1 MSVLT
6 LKAIWE
12 TTGAALLSV
21 ALLPHHQDVYK
32 VESIDSTKETENR
45 RLNIFRA
52 AEAIVSELGASQL
65 TFTSLSERTGIQE
78 NELQAM
84 FPDREALLS
93 AMIEHRL
100 ERFRVRWRAYESVLP
115 DEPMRELKSLL
126 LSNLSESNEEK
137 NLDSAI
143 FAAAA
148 SNPAL
153 LQTTSDDI
161 KGLFN
166 ILAESPL
173 GLAQAS
179 ILFFSVRGYRLFEQ
193 IGICPM
199 TDVQR
204 SEFQE
209 QIMRM
214 TRTLYEQRNES

>member
-1 MSVLT
+1 MDNTESAKIDDSRKLT
-6 LKAIWE
+6 
-12 TTGAALLSV
+12 
-21 ALLPHHQDVYK
+21 
-32 VESIDSTKETENR
+32 
-45 RLNIFRA
+45 IFRA

-65 TFTSLSERTGIQE
+65 TFSSLSQRTNIDQQTLE
-78 NELQAM
+78 VM
-84 FPDREALLS
+84 FPDREALLA
-93 AMIEHRL
+93 AMVEHRL

-143 FAAAA
+143 LAAAA

-153 LQTTSDDI
+153 LQTTSDDVQ
-161 KGLFN
+161 GLFN

-199 TDVQR
+199 TDIQR

-209 QIMRM
+209 QIMRLA
-214 TRTLYEQRNES
+214 RTLYEQKSED

>member
-1 MSVLT
+1 MDSSNE
-6 LKAIWE
+6 KKSND
-12 TTGAALLSV
+12 ALRLS
-21 ALLPHHQDVYK
+21 L
-32 VESIDSTKETENR
+32 
-45 RLNIFRA
+45 FRA

-65 TFTSLSERTGIQE
+65 TFASLSERTGVDE
-78 NELQAM
+78 STLRAE

-100 ERFRVRWRAYESVLP
+100 ERFRVRWGAYESVLP
-115 DEPMRELKSLL
+115 DEPMRELKALL
-126 LSNLSESNEEK
+126 LSNLSESTEEK

-153 LQTTSDDI
+153 LRTTSDDI
-161 KGLFN
+161 QGLFD
-166 ILAESPL
+166 ILEKSPL

-199 TDVQR
+199 TDSQR
-204 SEFQE
+204 TDFQE
-209 QIMRM
+209 QIMQLARNM
-214 TRTLYEQRNES
+214 YEQKTGE

>member
-1 MSVLT
+1 MDSSNEKKTNDSLR
-6 LKAIWE
+6 
-12 TTGAALLSV
+12 LS
-21 ALLPHHQDVYK
+21 L
-32 VESIDSTKETENR
+32 
-45 RLNIFRA
+45 FRA

-65 TFTSLSERTGIQE
+65 TFDSLSERTGVDE
-78 NELQAM
+78 ATLRAE

-100 ERFRVRWRAYESVLP
+100 ERFRVRWGAYESVLP
-115 DEPMRELKSLL
+115 DEPMRELKALL
-126 LSNLSESNEEK
+126 LSNLSESTEEK

-153 LQTTSDDI
+153 LRTTSDDI
-161 KGLFN
+161 QGLFD
-166 ILAESPL
+166 ILEKSPL

-199 TDVQR
+199 TDSQR
-204 SEFQE
+204 TDFQE
-209 QIMRM
+209 QIMLLA
-214 TRTLYEQRNES
+214 RTMYEQKSGE

>member
-1 MSVLT
+1 
-6 LKAIWE
+6 
-12 TTGAALLSV
+12 
-21 ALLPHHQDVYK
+21 
-32 VESIDSTKETENR
+32 VESTESKKTEDNR
-45 RLNIFRA
+45 RLTIFRA
-52 AEAIVSELGASQL
+52 AEAIVSERGASQL
-65 TFTSLSERTGIQE
+65 TFSSLSERTGIE
-78 NELQAM
+78 QAALETL
-84 FPDREALLS
+84 FPDREALLA

-100 ERFRVRWRAYESVLP
+100 ERFRIRWRAYESVLP

-143 FAAAA
+143 LAAAA
-148 SNPAL
+148 SNPEL
-153 LQTTSDDI
+153 LQTTSDDVQ
-161 KGLFN
+161 GLFN

-199 TDVQR
+199 TDLQR

-209 QIMRM
+209 QIMRLA
-214 TRTLYEQRNES
+214 RTLYEQKTEE

>member
-1 MSVLT
+1 
-6 LKAIWE
+6 
-12 TTGAALLSV
+12 
-21 ALLPHHQDVYK
+21 
-32 VESIDSTKETENR
+32 VESIDSTKENENR

-65 TFTSLSERTGIQE
+65 TFASLSERTGIAE
-78 NELQAM
+78 SDLQGM

-143 FAAAA
+143 LAAAA

-153 LQTTSDDI
+153 LQTTSDDVQ
-161 KGLFN
+161 GLFN

-199 TDVQR
+199 TDIQR

-214 TRTLYEQRNES
+214 ARTLYEQKNEG

>member
-1 MSVLT
+1 M
-6 LKAIWE
+6 
-12 TTGAALLSV
+12 
-21 ALLPHHQDVYK
+21 
-32 VESIDSTKETENR
+32 ESIETKESENR

-65 TFTSLSERTGIQE
+65 TFASLSERTDIE
-78 NELQAM
+78 ESDLQDM

-93 AMIEHRL
+93 AMVEHRL

-143 FAAAA
+143 LAAAA

-153 LQTTSDDI
+153 LQTTSDDVQ
-161 KGLFN
+161 GLFN

-199 TDVQR
+199 TDIQR

-214 TRTLYEQRNES
+214 ARTLYEQKNEG

>member
-1 MSVLT
+1 M
-6 LKAIWE
+6 
-12 TTGAALLSV
+12 
-21 ALLPHHQDVYK
+21 
-32 VESIDSTKETENR
+32 DSTNTTPNNDSL
-45 RLNIFRA
+45 RLSIFKA

-65 TFTSLSERTGIQE
+65 TFASLSERTGVDEATLLSQ
-78 NELQAM
+78 

-100 ERFRVRWRAYESVLP
+100 ERFRVRWGAYESVLP
-115 DEPMRELKSLL
+115 DEPMRELKALL
-126 LSNLSESNEEK
+126 LSNLSESSEEK

-143 FAAAA
+143 LAAAS

-153 LQTTSDDI
+153 LQTTSDDVQ
-161 KGLFN
+161 GLFD

-199 TDVQR
+199 TDSQR
-204 SEFQE
+204 TDFQE
-209 QIMRM
+209 QIMRLA
-214 TRTLYEQRNES
+214 RTMYEQKNEQ

>member
-1 MSVLT
+1 M
-6 LKAIWE
+6 
-12 TTGAALLSV
+12 
-21 ALLPHHQDVYK
+21 
-32 VESIDSTKETENR
+32 ESIDSTKENENR

-65 TFTSLSERTGIQE
+65 TFASLSERTGIAE
-78 NELQAM
+78 SDLQGM
-84 FPDREALLS
+84 FPDREALLA

-143 FAAAA
+143 LAAAA

-153 LQTTSDDI
+153 LQTTSDDVQ
-161 KGLFN
+161 GLFN

-199 TDVQR
+199 TDIQR

-214 TRTLYEQRNES
+214 ARTLYEQKNEG

>member
-1 MSVLT
+1 MDSSNEKKRNDSLR
-6 LKAIWE
+6 
-12 TTGAALLSV
+12 LS
-21 ALLPHHQDVYK
+21 L
-32 VESIDSTKETENR
+32 
-45 RLNIFRA
+45 FRA

-65 TFTSLSERTGIQE
+65 TFASLSERTGVDE
-78 NELQAM
+78 PTLRNE

-100 ERFRVRWRAYESVLP
+100 ERFRVRWGAYESVLP
-115 DEPMRELKSLL
+115 DEPMRELKALL
-126 LSNLSESNEEK
+126 LSNLSESTEEK

-153 LQTTSDDI
+153 LRTTSDDI
-161 KGLFN
+161 QGLFD
-166 ILAESPL
+166 ILEKSPL

-199 TDVQR
+199 TDSQR
-204 SEFQE
+204 TDFQE
-209 QIMRM
+209 QIMRLA
-214 TRTLYEQRNES
+214 RTMYEQKTGE

>member
-1 MSVLT
+1 M
-6 LKAIWE
+6 
-12 TTGAALLSV
+12 
-21 ALLPHHQDVYK
+21 
-32 VESIDSTKETENR
+32 ESIDSKESEHR

-65 TFTSLSERTGIQE
+65 TFASLSERTGIE
-78 NELQAM
+78 ESDLQAM
-84 FPDREALLS
+84 FPDREALLA

-143 FAAAA
+143 LAAAA

-153 LQTTSDDI
+153 LQTTSDDVQ
-161 KGLFN
+161 GLFN

-199 TDVQR
+199 TDIQR

-209 QIMRM
+209 QIMHM
-214 TRTLYEQRNES
+214 ARTLYEQKNEG

>member
-1 MSVLT
+1 M
-6 LKAIWE
+6 
-12 TTGAALLSV
+12 
-21 ALLPHHQDVYK
+21 
-32 VESIDSTKETENR
+32 ESIDSTKDTENR

-65 TFTSLSERTGIQE
+65 TFTSLSERTGIQVDD
-78 NELQAM
+78 LQAM

-93 AMIEHRL
+93 AMVEHRL

-143 FAAAA
+143 LAAAA

-153 LQTTSDDI
+153 LQTTSDDV

-179 ILFFSVRGYRLFEQ
+179 ILFSRFAAIGCSSRL
-193 IGICPM
+193 
-199 TDVQR
+199 VSAR
-204 SEFQE
+204 
-209 QIMRM
+209 
-214 TRTLYEQRNES
+214 

>member
-1 MSVLT
+1 MEST
-6 LKAIWE
+6 NISKE
-12 TTGAALLSV
+12 AAT
-21 ALLPHHQDVYK
+21 Q
-32 VESIDSTKETENR
+32 
-45 RLNIFRA
+45 RLVIFRA

-65 TFTSLSERTGIQE
+65 TFTSLSERSGIDTTLLE
-78 NELQAM
+78 SL
-84 FPDREALLS
+84 FPNREALLS
-93 AMIEHRL
+93 DMIEHRL
-100 ERFRVRWRAYESVLP
+100 ERFRVRWQAYESVLP
-115 DEPMRELKSLL
+115 DEPMRELKALL

-143 FAAAA
+143 LAAAA

-153 LQTTSDDI
+153 LQTTSDDVQ
-161 KGLFN
+161 GLFN

-209 QIMRM
+209 QVMRLARM
-214 TRTLYEQRNES
+214 LYEQKSEL

>member
-1 MSVLT
+1 MDSSNDKKTNDSLR
-6 LKAIWE
+6 
-12 TTGAALLSV
+12 LS
-21 ALLPHHQDVYK
+21 L
-32 VESIDSTKETENR
+32 
-45 RLNIFRA
+45 FRA

-65 TFTSLSERTGIQE
+65 TFDSLSERTGVDE
-78 NELQAM
+78 ATLRAE

-100 ERFRVRWRAYESVLP
+100 ERFRVRWGAYESVLP
-115 DEPMRELKSLL
+115 DEPMRELKALL
-126 LSNLSESNEEK
+126 LSNLSESTEEK

-153 LQTTSDDI
+153 LRTTSDDI
-161 KGLFN
+161 QGLFD
-166 ILAESPL
+166 ILEKSPL

-199 TDVQR
+199 TDSQR
-204 SEFQE
+204 TDFQE
-209 QIMRM
+209 QIMLLA
-214 TRTLYEQRNES
+214 RTMYEQKSGE

>member
-1 MSVLT
+1 M
-6 LKAIWE
+6 
-12 TTGAALLSV
+12 
-21 ALLPHHQDVYK
+21 H
-32 VESIDSTKETENR
+32 SIDSKESENR
-45 RLNIFRA
+45 RLDIFRA

-65 TFTSLSERTGIQE
+65 TFASLSERTDIE
-78 NELQAM
+78 ESDLQAM

-100 ERFRVRWRAYESVLP
+100 ERFRIRWRAYESVLP

-143 FAAAA
+143 LAAAA

-153 LQTTSDDI
+153 LQTTSDDVQ
-161 KGLFN
+161 GLFN

-199 TDVQR
+199 TDIQR

-209 QIMRM
+209 QIMHM
-214 TRTLYEQRNES
+214 ARTLYEQKNEN

>member
-1 MSVLT
+1 M
-6 LKAIWE
+6 
-12 TTGAALLSV
+12 
-21 ALLPHHQDVYK
+21 
-32 VESIDSTKETENR
+32 ESIDSKESEHR

-65 TFTSLSERTGIQE
+65 TFASLSERTGIE
-78 NELQAM
+78 ESDLQAM
-84 FPDREALLS
+84 FPDREALLA
-93 AMIEHRL
+93 AMVEHRL

-143 FAAAA
+143 LAAAA

-153 LQTTSDDI
+153 LQTTSDDVQ
-161 KGLFN
+161 GLFN

-199 TDVQR
+199 TDIQR

-209 QIMRM
+209 QIMHM
-214 TRTLYEQRNES
+214 ARTLYEQKNEG